1 MRGCSN
7 GRRLQMMAMQP
18 DHPHPPATTLAG
30 KLLCLILVSAALG
43 WYWSVLLRFAHNMG
57 QGDDFV
63 DVLWFFEIFLS
74 REHWLDQLAAL
85 ALPNHEHV
93 TVFNHLLYLAAYALT
108 GEVNFIHHILLGHA
122 VLLLSALLLADW
134 LRARIG
140 WWYALAM
147 AVLLYVNLFY
157 WHASLWAIT
166 ALSNQAVILFAL
178 LAARAH
184 DRQPQAIVAPLC
196 WSVCAAATQFN
207 GLLVLPALVV
217 ASVIAAW
224 QQSLPQHGRQLLA
237 WCAAFAGLVAVYF
250 SYESPF
256 AADHLWRY
264 VNYTEPH
271 LLPEYLAHSAQEGG
285 EFAWQRV
292 VLVLPTLLAVAG
304 ATVFGEAQLWPAML
318 LGGAVLAL
326 LAQQLLSARMD
337 RFWLVALAFATASVL
352 LIAIGRGIGFGAEA
366 GLLSRYRLYGFL
378 LLVLAVGG
386 VLQSCTGRRV
396 LAAVLLGGVLVQA
409 MSWQVM
415 DDIAQEKQRVRQSHY
430 YWLIDGGLARSQM
443 PFYPHNQ
450 DWRLFHAFQRG
461 YYSAYEAIDTRHK
474 PQSVQPV
481 PASECAAVASEA
493 PVAERVSAWSKKA
506 RALAVE
512 LQVDIAA
519 QPETVVLLFCGEAGA
534 FRVFLGRE
542 QVDEQAGRYYPVL
555 VLKNQLPPSQYHV
568 YWWRVGHSAQLLGN
582 VAFP

>member
-1 MRGCSN
+1 
-7 GRRLQMMAMQP
+7 MAMQP
-18 DHPHPPATTLAG
+18 EQRQLPATPLAG
-30 KLLCLILVSAALG
+30 KLLCLLLVLAALG

-74 REHWLDQLAAL
+74 REHWLGQLAVL

-93 TVFNHLLYLAAYALT
+93 TVFNHLLYLAAYALI
-108 GEVNFIHHILLGHA
+108 GEVNFTHHILLGHV
-122 VLLLSALLLADW
+122 VLLASALLLAGW
-134 LRARIG
+134 LRQRVG
-140 WWYALAM
+140 WWYAVAI

-184 DRQPQAIVAPLC
+184 YRQPQAIVAPLC
-196 WSVCAAATQFN
+196 WTVAATATQFN

-217 ASVIAAW
+217 ASVLAAW
-224 QQSLPQHGRQLLA
+224 QQGLPFNRRQLLV
-237 WCAAFAGLVAVYF
+237 WCAAFAGLVTAYF

-292 VLVLPTLLAVAG
+292 ALVLPTLLAVAG
-304 ATVFGEAQLWPAML
+304 ATVFGEAQLWPAL
-318 LGGAVLAL
+318 LLGAVLLVL

-378 LLVLAVGG
+378 LLVLAAGG
-386 VLQSCTGRRV
+386 MLQSGNGRRR
-396 LAAVLLGGVLVQA
+396 LAVVLLAGVLVQVL
-409 MSWQVM
+409 SWQVL
-415 DDIAQEKQRVRQSHY
+415 DDIALEKQRVRQSHY
-430 YWLIDGGLARSQM
+430 YWLVDGGLARSQM

-461 YYSAYEAIDTRHK
+461 YYSAYDAIDAQHK
-474 PQSVQPV
+474 PQSVQPA
-481 PASECAAVASEA
+481 PAGECDTVAGATPAAT
-493 PVAERVSAWSKKA
+493 RVQAWSKKA
-506 RALAVE
+506 RALAME
-512 LQVDIAA
+512 LQVDIEP
-519 QPETVVLLFCGEAGA
+519 QPGTLALLFCSEAGA
-534 FRVFLGRE
+534 FRLWLGRE
-542 QVDEQAGRYYPVL
+542 QVNEQAGRYYPVL
-555 VLKNQLPPSQYHV
+555 VLKNQLPPSQYRV
-568 YWWRVGHSAQLLGN
+568 YWQPAGHSVQLVGT